1 MTSCTRNLAR
11 AWGVCGRIESPKPSV
26 AGAALGSNER
36 KKKKNGAREGLSGGR
51 FLSHAP
57 FQAQEISSSL
67 LNAFLKFASLVYVGL
82 QHRSQ
87 TEISLRFIYLFIEK

>member
-11 AWGVCGRIESPKPSV
+11 AWGVCGRMESPKPSV

-36 KKKKNGAREGLSGGR
+36 SGR

-67 LNAFLKFASLVYVGL
+67 FNAFLKFASLIVYVRL

>member
-1 MTSCTRNLAR
+1 M
-11 AWGVCGRIESPKPSV
+11 ESPKPSV

-36 KKKKNGAREGLSGGR
+36 KKKNGAREGLSGGR

-67 LNAFLKFASLVYVGL
+67 FNAFLKFASLIVYVRL

-87 TEISLRFIYLFIEK
+87 TEISLRFIDLFIKK

>member
-36 KKKKNGAREGLSGGR
+36 KKKNGAREGLSGGR

-67 LNAFLKFASLVYVGL
+67 LNAFLKFASLVYVRL

>member
-36 KKKKNGAREGLSGGR
+36 KKKKRGARGSFGRALSVAR
-51 FLSHAP
+51 P
-57 FQAQEISSSL
+57 FPSARNQ
-67 LNAFLKFASLVYVGL
+67 
-82 QHRSQ
+82 
-87 TEISLRFIYLFIEK
+87 

>member
-1 MTSCTRNLAR
+1 MYKKL
-11 AWGVCGRIESPKPSV
+11 SPCV
-26 AGAALGSNER
+26 GGLWAHRVTQA
-36 KKKKNGAREGLSGGR
+36 KKNGAREGLSGGR

-67 LNAFLKFASLVYVGL
+67 LNAFLKFASLVNLRL
-82 QHRSQ
+82 QHRSK

>member
-11 AWGVCGRIESPKPSV
+11 AWGVCGRMESPKPSV

-36 KKKKNGAREGLSGGR
+36 KKKNGAREGLSGER

-57 FQAQEISSSL
+57 FQAQETSSSL
-67 LNAFLKFASLVYVGL
+67 LNAFLKFASLVYVRL
-82 QHRSQ
+82 QHRLQ
-87 TEISLRFIYLFIEK
+87 TEISLRFIHLFIEK

>member
-36 KKKKNGAREGLSGGR
+36 KKKNGAREGLSGGR

-67 LNAFLKFASLVYVGL
+67 LNAFLKFASLVYVRL

-87 TEISLRFIYLFIEK
+87 TEITLRFIDLFIEK